1 LEFIAIDNTTMV
13 DVGTVAMTLLLPAIN
28 ILQDP
33 EIVWQ

>member
-28 ILQDP
+28 IVLNP
-33 EIVWQ
+33 ETV

>member
-13 DVGTVAMTLLLPAIN
+13 DVRTVAMTLLLPAISTV
-28 ILQDP
+28 LDP

>member
-13 DVGTVAMTLLLPAIN
+13 DVGTVAMTLLPPAIN
-28 ILQDP
+28 IVKNP